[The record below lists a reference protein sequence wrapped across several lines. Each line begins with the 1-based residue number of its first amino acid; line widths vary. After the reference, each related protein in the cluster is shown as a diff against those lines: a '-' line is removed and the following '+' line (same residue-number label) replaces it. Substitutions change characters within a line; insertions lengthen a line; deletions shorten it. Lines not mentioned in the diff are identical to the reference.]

1 MSSSPEPGASLPRSL
16 GFGQGNDRRVAWP
29 LYVVARTDD
38 GFGTQDGHRH
48 SAQWCHAIGRK
59 AVSER
64 VEELY
69 GRWQALQ
76 LLSPVFE
83 LTKRAAPRA
92 GFDHSRYDL
101 GQLALRAIDQ
111 IVVAQASLV
120 GSVSPERLT
129 DHLRG
134 VAQRMAPDDPTRPWQ
149 QVATTTLNTLLND
162 GNPHEAT
169 WVDLAGNGDEW
180 AESRPYRGRF
190 KRSVQRGR
198 HGSGG
203 GRGPNPASAVA
214 CG

>member
-1 MSSSPEPGASLPRSL
+1 
-16 GFGQGNDRRVAWP
+16 
-29 LYVVARTDD
+29 
-38 GFGTQDGHRH
+38 
-48 SAQWCHAIGRK
+48 
-59 AVSER
+59 VSER

-149 QVATTTLNTLLND
+149 QVATTTLNTPLL
-162 GNPHEAT
+162 
-169 WVDLAGNGDEW
+169 
-180 AESRPYRGRF
+180 RPTR
-190 KRSVQRGR
+190 
-198 HGSGG
+198 
-203 GRGPNPASAVA
+203 NPAALAPGPRRQALDLPARPARSTKHPGGNHRLGAPV
-214 CG
+214 GEGEPPVGLPPHPR